1 MSTTIA
7 IESFREVHR
16 GPVIAA
22 DDAGYDRA
30 RETFNALTDHR
41 PAVIARPVDTHD
53 VVAAVRFARAAGLP
67 ISVRGGGHS
76 VAGHSVG
83 EASVMVDLRLLR
95 DVVVDAEAQTATVGG
110 GSCWSDVD
118 ARTNGFGLAVPGGT
132 YGDTGVGGLALTG
145 GIGHLTG
152 LHGMTL
158 DNVLSFEVVTV
169 EGEVVRASIED
180 EPDLFWA
187 LRGGGGNFGV
197 VSEFTF
203 RLHEVGVIAGG
214 VLVHDVADAPALL
227 RAFRDM
233 PHPDQLT
240 CMPQLLV
247 TPLLG
252 EPRRVVFT
260 SVVYVGA
267 LDAAARAL
275 APLRDAAP
283 VLLDTVAP
291 TVYTHVQA
299 IFPPMPFGLRNYW
312 SGRFL
317 NELPDAVIDAAVERF
332 AAHPIDSFSV
342 VLFEPVHGAVRR
354 VGLDATAFAFRDA
367 HFNVSPMAVW
377 EDPADDERELSF
389 VASIRDRLSE
399 LSVGGY
405 LNYSTDDS
413 PTTVRDAFGA
423 ERYRRLAAI
432 KARWDPTN
440 ALRFNHNIPPEP

>member
-1 MSTTIA
+1 MSTTIS
-7 IESFREVHR
+7 IDRFRELHR
-16 GPVIAA
+16 GPLIAP
-22 DDAGYDRA
+22 DEPGYDRA
-30 RETFNALTDHR
+30 RETFNALTDNH
-41 PAVIARPVDTHD
+41 PAVIVRPVDTRD
-53 VVAAVRFARAAGLP
+53 VVAAVRFARASGLP

-83 EASVMVDLRLLR
+83 EGSVMIDLRLLR
-95 DVVVDAEAQTATVGG
+95 DVAVDVEACTASVGG
-110 GSCWSDVD
+110 GACWSDVD

-132 YGDTGVGGLALTG
+132 YGDTGVAGLALTG

-158 DNVLSFEVVTV
+158 DNIMAVEVVTAA
-169 EGEVVRASIED
+169 GDVVRASTEE

-197 VSEFTF
+197 ISEFTF
-203 RLHEVGVIAGG
+203 RLHEVGPIAGG

-233 PHPDQLT
+233 AHPDELT

-252 EPRRVVFT
+252 DARRVVFT
-260 SVVYVGA
+260 SVAYVGS

-283 VLLDTVAP
+283 ALLDTVAP

-299 IFPPMPFGLRNYW
+299 IFPPIPFGLRNYW

-317 NELPDAVIDAAVERF
+317 PELPDAVIDAAVERF
-332 AAHPIDSFSV
+332 AANPIDSFSV

-354 VGLDATAFAFRDA
+354 VDPDATAFAFRGA
-367 HFNVSPMAVW
+367 RFNVSAMAVW
-377 EDPADDERELSF
+377 EDLVDDEREL
-389 VASIRDRLSE
+389 ASIRDRLSE
-399 LSVGGY
+399 LSAGGY

-413 PTTVRDAFGA
+413 PTTVRNAFGA

-440 ALRFNHNIPPEP
+440 ALRFNHNIPPAE